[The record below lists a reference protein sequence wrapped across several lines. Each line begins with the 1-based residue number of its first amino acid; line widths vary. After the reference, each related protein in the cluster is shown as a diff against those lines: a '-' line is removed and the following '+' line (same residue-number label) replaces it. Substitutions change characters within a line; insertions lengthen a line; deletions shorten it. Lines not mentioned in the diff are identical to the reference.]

1 MAWLWGNAGLNLQTW
16 KLYDALNNGADI
28 LRGVDCEEKYP
39 VTPANSCKIYE
50 WQADKMS
57 LSFDEK
63 ELPKPTQ
70 NKNEKKEEQNVHEE
84 L

>member
-16 KLYDALNNGADI
+16 KLYDALNNGANI
-28 LRGVDCEEKYP
+28 LAGVDCDERYP
-39 VTPANSCKIYE
+39 VNPPNSCKIFE
-50 WQADKMS
+50 WQEDKMS

-63 ELPKPTQ
+63 ELPKPAQ
-70 NKNEKKEEQNVHEE
+70 NDKKEEPKAREE